1 MKAFFLLM
9 RLRIAELVRNRVSL
23 GVFIGLPLLLLL
35 AIGGIFAAGH
45 PFERRQV
52 AIVASPATVQRVEKA
67 LSEHREVHLVAMA
80 DAKLALGQL
89 RGHVLDAVIVSDDTS
104 EQKLRLLVSERGH
117 FLSQGILQ
125 ALTRDDPARAVSVE
139 TIASP
144 RFGYVHHLFSG
155 LLAFNILVTGLLGM
169 GAAMARYRQNQ
180 LLKKLA
186 LTPLSRSTFV
196 AAQLS
201 SRALLGL
208 LQAAGLLI
216 VGRLLF
222 ELPLSIVSALWTLLV
237 AAIGLL
243 LFMGVGFLLAAMI
256 RSEGLLVEGV
266 SALMTPLVLL
276 SEMFFPL
283 SELPRPLQLLG
294 EALPST
300 HLVRLLRIGVWSGP
314 SLADASVWLPGLL
327 FLLGWLVA
335 GYAAAVLLFRWHD

>member
-35 AIGGIFAAGH
+35 AIGGIFASGH

-52 AIVASPATVQRVEKA
+52 AIIAPPASVQRVEKA
-67 LSEHREVHLVAMA
+67 LHDSREVHLVEMT
-80 DAKLALGQL
+80 DTKLALGQL
-89 RGHVLDAVIVSDDTS
+89 RGHVLDAVLVESDAQKLQLFVSD
-104 EQKLRLLVSERGH
+104 RGH
-117 FLSQGILQ
+117 FLSQGIVQSLS
-125 ALTRDDPARAVSVE
+125 RDNPASTISVE
-139 TIASP
+139 TVSSP

-186 LTPLSRSTFV
+186 LTPLRRSTFV

-201 SRALLGL
+201 SRAFLGL
-208 LQAAGLLI
+208 LQAVGLLI

-222 ELPLSIVSALWTLLV
+222 ELPLSIFSSLWTLFI

-243 LFMGVGFLLAAMI
+243 LFMGIGFLLAAMI

-283 SELPRPLQLLG
+283 SELPRPLQLFG

-314 SLADASVWLPGLL
+314 SLEGAAVWLPSLL

-335 GYAAAVLLFRWHD
+335 GYVAAVLLFRWHD

>member
-1 MKAFFLLM
+1 MTAFFLLM

-23 GVFIGLPLLLLL
+23 GIFIGLPLLLLL

-67 LSEHREVHLVAMA
+67 LAEYREVHLLTLP
-80 DAKLALGQL
+80 DTKLALGQL
-89 RGHVLDAVIVSDDTS
+89 RGHVLDAVIISDDKS
-104 EQKLRLLVSERGH
+104 EHKLRLLISDRGH
-117 FLSQGILQ
+117 FLAQGIVQ
-125 ALTRDDPARAVSVE
+125 ALNREVPAATISVE
-139 TIASP
+139 TMASP

-208 LQAAGLLI
+208 LQAAGLLL

-222 ELPLSIVSALWTLLV
+222 ELPLSILSSLWTLLIT
-237 AAIGLL
+237 AIGLL
-243 LFMGVGFLLAAMI
+243 LFMGVGFLLAALI

-283 SELPRPLQLLG
+283 SELPRPLQLFG

-300 HLVRLLRIGVWSGP
+300 HLVRLLRLGIWSGP
-314 SLADASVWLPGLL
+314 SLADAAVWLPGLL
-327 FLLGWLVA
+327 FLLGWLIASYV
-335 GYAAAVLLFRWHD
+335 AAVLLFRWHD